1 MNELVRVED
10 VSLSLPGQTP
20 PPWALRHIDWRI
32 ERGEHCA
39 LMGDNGAGKSTLL
52 RLLNGQCWPAEGRV
66 VWNGPDGPEDAPLA
80 GRAISAL
87 VSPALQENYQ
97 RQAWYISGR
106 ELVLTGFDDT
116 PLLYTSSAD
125 ERRQEAEALARRL
138 DALPLLEAL
147 VPEMSQGQLR
157 LLLLARALVRRPALL
172 LLDECADG
180 LDDQHRRLFF
190 AELDRARQHSTI
202 IMSTHRPEQLPD
214 WCRLVR
220 RVTAGRLLP
229 PEPLERAGW
238 MAAAALS
245 PAPAPSPV
253 PVTPPSPPDPD
264 GEPLLDVQNATVFI
278 DRKEILHAVNW
289 QLRRGEHWRI
299 VGANGSGKSTFLRML
314 AGDEF
319 VADGG
324 SIRRSLPG
332 QGGQTVML
340 RDIRKGVRLVSDLS
354 QALYGYSLDALEL
367 VCSGWDNT
375 VGNYRD
381 YSEEEVAQARAVMAR
396 LDCVTLA
403 GKSIRRLST
412 GQLRRLF
419 LARALLGGPDILLL
433 DEPCSGLDEGSRRQY
448 LALLDKLAGE
458 GLHLVFVSHLPTD
471 GPSCLNRTAR
481 MEGGRLHVVDGSA
494 PAQTPLAAV

>member
-1 MNELVRVED
+1 MNELVRVEN
-10 VSLSLPGQTP
+10 VSLALPGEIP
-20 PPWALRHIDWRI
+20 PQWALRHIDWRI

-52 RLLNGQCWPAEGRV
+52 RLLNGQYWPAEGRV

-80 GRAISAL
+80 GRAVSAL
-87 VSPALQENYQ
+87 VSPALQEKYQ

-116 PLLYTSSAD
+116 PLLYASTAD
-125 ERRQEAEALARRL
+125 ERRQEAEALVARL
-138 DALPLLEAL
+138 DGLPLLDAL

-180 LDDQHRRLFF
+180 LDDAHRELFL
-190 AELDRARQHSTI
+190 AELDQARRHSTV
-202 IMSTHRPEQLPD
+202 IMSTHRPEQLPF
-214 WCRLVR
+214 WCRRVR
-220 RVTAGRLLP
+220 RVVAGRLLP
-229 PEPLERAGW
+229 PEDVRHQPP
-238 MAAAALS
+238 AAVPA
-245 PAPAPSPV
+245 APA
-253 PVTPPSPPDPD
+253 TPPPPPPGQDADD
-264 GEPLLDVQNATVFI
+264 GAPLLDVRHATVFI
-278 DRKEILHAVNW
+278 DRREVLHDISW

-324 SIRRSLPG
+324 DIRRSLPG
-332 QGGQTVML
+332 QGGLTVML
-340 RDIRKGVRLVSDLS
+340 ADIRKGVRLVSDLS
-354 QALYGYSLDALEL
+354 QALYGYSLSALEL

-381 YSEEEVAQARAVMAR
+381 YSEEEIAQARAVMAR

-403 GKSIRRLST
+403 DKSIRRLST

-419 LARALLGGPDILLL
+419 LARALLGAPDILLL
-433 DEPCSGLDEGSRRQY
+433 DEPCSGLDESSRRQY
-448 LALLDKLAGE
+448 LALLDKLAAE

-481 MEGGRLHVVDGSA
+481 MEDGRLRIDAADS
-494 PAQTPLAAV
+494 PLP

>member
-1 MNELVRVED
+1 MNELVRVEN
-10 VSLSLPGQTP
+10 VSLPLPGEVP
-20 PPWALRHIDWRI
+20 PQWALRHIDWII

-66 VWNGPDGPEDAPLA
+66 IWNGPDGPEDAPLA
-80 GRAISAL
+80 GRAVSAL
-87 VSPALQENYQ
+87 VSPALQEKYQ

-116 PLLYTSSAD
+116 PLLYASTAD
-125 ERRQEAEALARRL
+125 DRRREAEALAERL
-138 DALPLLEAL
+138 DALPLLDAL

-157 LLLLARALVRRPALL
+157 ILLLARALVRRPALL

-180 LDDQHRRLFF
+180 LDDQHRGLFF
-190 AELDRARQHSTI
+190 EELDRARLHSTV
-202 IMSTHRPEQLPD
+202 IMSTHRPEQLPV

-220 RVTAGRLLP
+220 HVVAGRLEP
-229 PEPLERAGW
+229 PMPIRHQPPAAVSAVPPPPPPHDGRRGEP
-238 MAAAALS
+238 
-245 PAPAPSPV
+245 
-253 PVTPPSPPDPD
+253 
-264 GEPLLDVQNATVFI
+264 PLLDVRHATVFI
-278 DRKEILHAVNW
+278 DRREILHDISW

-324 SIRRSLPG
+324 GIRRSLPG
-332 QGGQTVML
+332 QGGQTAIL
-340 RDIRKGVRLVSDLS
+340 SEIRKGVRLVSDLS
-354 QALYGYSLDALEL
+354 QALYGYSLSALEL

-381 YSEEEVAQARAVMAR
+381 YSEEEVAQARAIMAR

-403 GKSIRRLST
+403 DKSIRQLST

-419 LARALLGGPDILLL
+419 LARALLGSPDILLL
-433 DEPCSGLDEGSRRQY
+433 DEPCSGLDESSRRQY
-448 LALLDKLAGE
+448 LALLDKLAAE
-458 GLHLVFVSHLPTD
+458 GLHLVFVSHLATD
-471 GPSCLNRTAR
+471 GPSCLNRTAL
-481 MEGGRLHVVDGSA
+481 MENGRLRIADADGSSGEN
-494 PAQTPLAAV
+494 

>member
-1 MNELVRVED
+1 MNELVRVEK

-52 RLLNGQCWPAEGRV
+52 RLLGGQCRPTEGRV
-66 VWNGPDGPEDAPLA
+66 IWNGPDGPEDAPLA

-116 PLLYTSSAD
+116 PLLYAATAD
-125 ERRQEAEALARRL
+125 ERRQEAEALAARL
-138 DALPLLEAL
+138 DALPLLDAL
-147 VPEMSQGQLR
+147 APEMSQGQLR

-180 LDDQHRRLFF
+180 LDDHHRRLFF
-190 AELDRARQHSTI
+190 AELDRARQHSTV

-220 RVTAGRLLP
+220 RVAAGRLLP
-229 PEPLERAGW
+229 PEPRESIGR
-238 MAAAALS
+238 MSAAAHRPLS
-245 PAPAPSPV
+245 GFAPASVAPSA
-253 PVTPPSPPDPD
+253 PDAGD
-264 GEPLLDVQNATVFI
+264 EPLLDVQNATVFI
-278 DRKEILHAVNW
+278 DRKEVLHNITW

-332 QGGQTVML
+332 QGGRTVML
-340 RDIRKGVRLVSDLS
+340 QDIRKGVRLVSDLS
-354 QALYGYSLDALEL
+354 QALYGYSLSALEL

-381 YSEEEVAQARAVMAR
+381 YSEEELAQARAVMAR

-403 GKSIRRLST
+403 DKSIRRLST

-419 LARALLGGPDILLL
+419 LARALLGAPDILLL

-448 LALLDKLAGE
+448 LALLDKLAAE

-471 GPSCLNRTAR
+471 GPSCLNRTAC
-481 MEGGRLHVVDGSA
+481 MEGGRLRIVDDSA
-494 PAQTPLAAV
+494 PPLPERQG